1 MPLSLSPAPD
11 VLATI
16 RAYLEQ
22 EILPGLRDDKWFT
35 VKVAA
40 NMLATIERELR
51 QAPEADAAERTRLAV
66 LTGAEGTLADLNR
79 VLTEAIRAGERRRY
93 RRRRP
98 APPRSSAPH
107 DRRRTRHQQPAMAG
121 AVGAKRQRPRH
132 AVTPTTGKVAA
143 SS

>member
-11 VLATI
+11 MLATI

-22 EILPGLRDDKWFT
+22 EILPGLRDDKWFN

-51 QAPEADAAERTRLAV
+51 QGAEAEAAEHARLAA

-79 VLTEAIRAGERRRY
+79 VLAQAIRN
-93 RRRRP
+93 
-98 APPRSSAPH
+98 
-107 DRRRTRHQQPAMAG
+107 
-121 AVGAKRQRPRH
+121 
-132 AVTPTTGKVAA
+132 GKVATDDPRLLDHLRRTTA
-143 SS
+143 DALAINNPQWLAR

>member
-22 EILPGLRDDKWFT
+22 EILPGLRDD
-35 VKVAA
+35 KVAA

-79 VLTEAIRAGERRRY
+79 VLAEAIRAGSI
-93 RRRRP
+93 
-98 APPRSSAPH
+98 ADDDPRLPDH
-107 DRRRTRHQQPAMAG
+107 LRRT
-121 AVGAKRQRPRH
+121 
-132 AVTPTTGKVAA
+132 TTAA
-143 SS
+143 LAINNPQWLAR

>member
-40 NMLATIERELR
+40 NMLAAVERELR

-79 VLTEAIRAGERRRY
+79 VLAEVIRAGGI
-93 RRRRP
+93 
-98 APPRSSAPH
+98 AADDPRLLDH
-107 DRRRTRHQQPAMAG
+107 LRRTTVAALALHNPQWLAPEEQN
-121 AVGAKRQRPRH
+121 AKSRTTQSPRPR
-132 AVTPTTGKVAA
+132 
-143 SS
+143 

>member
-22 EILPGLRDDKWFT
+22 EILPGLRDDKRFT

-66 LTGAEGTLADLNR
+66 LTGTEGTHTDLNR
-79 VLTEAIRAGERRRY
+79 VLAEAIRAGGI
-93 RRRRP
+93 
-98 APPRSSAPH
+98 ADDDPRLLDH
-107 DRRRTRHQQPAMAG
+107 LRRT
-121 AVGAKRQRPRH
+121 
-132 AVTPTTGKVAA
+132 TAA
-143 SS
+143 ALAINNPQWLAQ